1 MHIGLHVDIHNFL
14 VIFLLSAFSNIMI
27 SRLGEGGR
35 SLKIPQKRVR
45 IGEKYVKKCDNEG
58 GGSGNPKKCVRS
70 YLNSP

>member
-1 MHIGLHVDIHNFL
+1 MHIGLHVDIHNFFSY
-14 VIFLLSAFSNIMI
+14 IFTKCLFKYYDFTS
-27 SRLGEGGR
+27 GGGGR

>member
-58 GGSGNPKKCVRS
+58 GGLVIPKNVWD
-70 YLNSP
+70 PI

>member
-14 VIFLLSAFSNIMI
+14 VIFLLSAFSNMI

-58 GGSGNPKKCVRS
+58 GGVW
-70 YLNSP
+70 